1 MFFDLLLAP
10 LTAPIGGIAWVGEKI
25 LERASAELDD
35 KENLNKR
42 LLTLQLAFDMG
53 DIPEAEFEVLEEELL
68 LEIQALA
75 DQEKAEQ
82 EALAQQEF
90 EPEDFEPEDFEPE
103 DLQQAA

>member
-82 EALAQQEF
+82 EELEQE
-90 EPEDFEPEDFEPE
+90 ELEQEELEQE
-103 DLQQAA
+103 ELQRAA